1 MLEVRLTRGYFRSS
15 RRLAPAGTPTA
26 KKLASTLRTLANE
39 PVPAATDEP
48 DLLPPSL
55 PCFVR
60 PVAGTVLGVMFLR
73 DGMVVKVLAVEIT
86 A

>member
-15 RRLAPAGTPTA
+15 RRLAPAGTPTS
-26 KKLASTLRTLANE
+26 KKLASTLRSFANE
-39 PVPAATDEP
+39 PVPADTDEP
-48 DLLPPSL
+48 DLLPPS

-60 PVAGTVLGVMFLR
+60 RMEGTALAVMFLR
-73 DGMVVKVLAVEIT
+73 DGTVVKVLAVKIT